1 MPRRT
6 GKVFKTW
13 EEAVAY
19 RDKHDL
25 EIIIE
30 RWGAQTGTSY
40 LVPWQPKPKK
50 EETAHA

>member
-1 MPRRT
+1 MARRT

-19 RDKHDL
+19 RDKHGL

-30 RWGAQTGTSY
+30 QWWVRSRWPTY

-50 EETAHA
+50 EDCE